1 MPTPVQAAY
10 RPRLMALLLLS
21 VVLTISARAQVQ
33 TGRIVGTVSDSQKAA
48 LPNAQ
53 VTVTE
58 LATNQSVTVGTHE
71 RGDYVVTPLNP
82 GRYRVAI
89 SSPGFQTTVIN
100 GVEVQVGQSARAD
113 VELKVGE
120 VTSMVEVTSQA
131 PLLDT
136 ESGALGHVV
145 TNTQIVNLPLNGRSF
160 YELARLMPGAALLP
174 GGGNLLRIRANYIS
188 GTGVSGVRGRQTTF
202 LMDGV
207 DISDHHQG
215 GSFIQTSIDAL
226 QEFKVQQSAYS
237 AEFSNAGGML
247 NAATKSGSNNFH
259 GGVFEFLRN
268 DKLDARNFF
277 AREREVLKRNQF
289 GGTLGGP
296 VSLPKLYD
304 GADKTFFFVSYEGM
318 RERQG
323 LVFNS
328 LVPSAAMKRGDF
340 SAAGLNTLY
349 DPLTTV
355 GNTRT
360 AFAGNVI
367 PTNRLSP
374 QALYFLKFIP
384 DPNTSSGTFSYAP
397 SRALDTDQVT
407 ARFDENLGAN
417 HRIFVRYS
425 YHDNR
430 QNEPNAFPALGF
442 SPLETRAH
450 NFVASLN
457 NTLRPTLMH
466 EFRFNY
472 LPAILDLAPFLLGTD
487 FNQAAGIRGFEET
500 GRPGV
505 VGSFPDFSWSG
516 YAAMNG
522 SAFDQRPKTQDLKV
536 YEWTDNMTWIKGRNI
551 YKFGAKIRRWVP
563 LFTDSKQYQGQW
575 SFNGSN
581 TQNPAGPARTGDA
594 IADFL
599 LGLPRSVVRAYPADT
614 FGGYANYWHFYFQDD
629 LKVNSR
635 LSLNL
640 GLRYEYSPWLKG
652 YRGQVGTFDPTSS
665 KPIIIA
671 SDDDQIDLAA
681 QFAAPAAYALFKDII
696 QTSKQ
701 AGLPLAIT
709 APDKRQFAPR
719 FGFAWRPFGEKTVLR
734 GGYGIFY
741 EAESSTERVNNN
753 IVPFKL
759 DQTVFNDQAIPVRTM
774 ADPFLGTALTLSAAP
789 SLVPAYAAAG
799 MGYDQ
804 HWNIGIQQQL
814 MADTVLEVDY
824 VGNKGTHLAGTTAI
838 NNPPA
843 GAGAIQSRR
852 PYPRF
857 GTIAYFS
864 QDISSNYHALQTKLE
879 KRLSGGAWYVV
890 SYTFSKNIQRAN
902 SPAVGENAVWERAL
916 TDFDIPH
923 NLAVSFGYEL
933 PVGRGKRW
941 LGGAGG
947 LTNALLGGWQTQ
959 GILVVRSGRP
969 FTPTISADRANIG
982 VGGQRPTRLGSGKL
996 DDPTVERW
1004 FDVSAF
1010 VLPAQFTYGNSG
1022 ANILR
1027 EDRFKSLDFSIFKQ
1041 FHVTEGSQLQFRAE
1055 AFNLTNTPSFAI
1067 PNTAVDT
1074 AAGGRVTSTLSAPR
1088 QIQFALKYN
1097 F

>member
-1 MPTPVQAAY
+1 MQTRLRCLLQKRMTLLFLSLVLPVT
-10 RPRLMALLLLS
+10 
-21 VVLTISARAQVQ
+21 VWGQVQ
-33 TGRIVGTVSDSQKAA
+33 TGRIVGTVTDAQKAA
-48 LPNAQ
+48 LPNAT
-53 VTVTE
+53 VVVTE
-58 LATNQSVTVGTHE
+58 ASTNQSITVSTNE
-71 RGDYVVTPLNP
+71 RGDFVVTPLNP
-82 GRYRVAI
+82 GIYRVTV
-89 SSPGFQTTVIN
+89 SNTGFQKTAIN
-100 GVEVQVGQSARAD
+100 AVEVQVGQSARID

-120 VTSMVEVTSQA
+120 VSSTIEVASSA

-136 ESGALGHVV
+136 ESGTLGHMV

-215 GSFIQTSIDAL
+215 GTYIQTSIDAL

-237 AEFSNAGGML
+237 AEFSNAGGVL

-259 GGVFEFLRN
+259 GSLFEFLRN

-277 AREREVLKRNQF
+277 AKEREVLKRNQF

-296 VSLPKLYD
+296 VRIPKLYNGRD
-304 GADKTFFFVSYEGM
+304 RTFFFVSYEGM

-323 LVFNS
+323 LVLNS
-328 LVPSAAMKRGDF
+328 AVPSVAMKRGDF

-349 DPLTTV
+349 DPLTTA
-355 GNTRT
+355 GNART
-360 AFAGNVI
+360 AFTNNVI
-367 PTNRLSP
+367 PTGRLSP
-374 QALYFLKFIP
+374 QALYFLKFVP
-384 DPNTSSGTFSYAP
+384 DPNTSSGTFTYSP
-397 SRALDTDQVT
+397 SRALDTDQLT
-407 ARFDENLGAN
+407 MRFDENIGAN

-430 QNEPNAFPALGF
+430 QNEPNAFPALGY
-442 SPLETRAH
+442 SPLETHAH
-450 NFVASLN
+450 NVVASMT
-457 NTLRPTLMH
+457 NTLRANLMH

-472 LPAILDLAPFLLGTD
+472 LPMLVNLAPFLLGTD
-487 FNQAAGIRGFEET
+487 FNKAAGIRGFEET

-505 VGSFPDFSWSG
+505 VGSFPDFSWTG

-536 YEWTDNMTWIKGRNI
+536 YEWTDNITWIKGRNI

-575 SFNGSN
+575 TFNGSN
-581 TQNPAGPARTGDA
+581 TQNPASPTRTGDA
-594 IADFL
+594 FADFL

-614 FGGYANYWHFYFQDD
+614 FGGSANYWHFYFQDD

-635 LSLNL
+635 LSFNL

-652 YRGQVGTFDPTSS
+652 YRGQVGTFDPTSA
-665 KPIIIA
+665 KPVIIA
-671 SDDDQIDLAA
+671 SDSDQIDLAA
-681 QFAAPAAYALFKDII
+681 QFAANAAYNLFKDAI

-701 AGLPLAIT
+701 AGLPSAIT
-709 APDKRQFAPR
+709 ATDKKQFAPR
-719 FGFAWRPFGEKTVLR
+719 FGFAWRPLGEKTVIR

-741 EAESSTERVNNN
+741 ESESSGDRVNNN
-753 IVPFKL
+753 MIPFKL

-774 ADPFLGTALTLSAAP
+774 ADPFLGQALVNSAAP
-789 SLVPAYAAAG
+789 TLGPAYTRAR

-804 HWNIGIQQQL
+804 HWNFGIQQQL
-814 MADTVLEVDY
+814 MANTVLEVDY

-843 GAGAIQSRR
+843 GSGAIQARR
-852 PYPRF
+852 PYPRY
-857 GTIAYFS
+857 GTINYFS
-864 QDISSNYHALQTKLE
+864 QDVSSIYHALQAKLE

-890 SYTFSKNIQRAN
+890 SYTFSKSIQRAN
-902 SPAVGENAVWERAL
+902 APAVGQNTVWERAL

-923 NLAVSFGYEL
+923 NVAVSFGYEL
-933 PVGRGKRW
+933 PFGRGKR
-941 LGGAGG
+941 LLSNAGG
-947 LTNALLGGWQTQ
+947 IANAILGGWQTQ

-969 FTPTISADRANIG
+969 FTPIIGTDRANTG
-982 VGGQRPTRLGSGKL
+982 VGNQRPNRMGSGKL
-996 DDPTVERW
+996 DHPTVEKW
-1004 FDVSAF
+1004 FDTSAF

-1027 EDRFKSLDFSIFKQ
+1027 EDRFKSFDFSIFKQ
-1041 FHVTEGSQLQFRAE
+1041 FRITEGSQLQFRAE
-1055 AFNLTNTPSFAI
+1055 AFNVTNTPSFAI
-1067 PNTAVDT
+1067 PITTIDATNT
-1074 AAGGRVTSTLSAPR
+1074 GRVTSTFSSPR

>member
-1 MPTPVQAAY
+1 MQNRCSLRKRA
-10 RPRLMALLLLS
+10 ALLLLGLC
-21 VVLTISARAQVQ
+21 VAAPAWAQVQ
-33 TGRIVGTVSDSQKAA
+33 TGRIVGTVTDVQKAA
-48 LPNAQ
+48 LPAAT

-58 LATNQSVTVGTHE
+58 GATNRTITVSTNE
-71 RGDYVVTPLNP
+71 RGDFVVTPLNP
-82 GRYRVAI
+82 GIYRVTVA
-89 SSPGFQTTVIN
+89 STGFQSAVVN
-100 GVEVQVGQSARAD
+100 SVEVQVGQSARVD
-113 VELKVGE
+113 IELKVGD
-120 VTSMVEVTSQA
+120 VSSMVEIDATA

-136 ESGALGHVV
+136 ESGTLGHVV

-202 LMDGV
+202 LLDGV

-215 GSFIQTSIDAL
+215 GTFIQTSIDAL

-237 AEFSNAGGML
+237 SEFSNVGGVL
-247 NAATKSGSNNFH
+247 NAATKSGANNLH
-259 GGVFEFLRN
+259 GGLFEFLRN

-277 AREREVLKRNQF
+277 ANEREVLKRNQF

-296 VSLPKLYD
+296 LLIPKLYN
-304 GADKTFFFVSYEGM
+304 GRDKTFLFVSYEGM

-328 LVPSAAMKRGDF
+328 IVPSAAMKRGDF
-340 SAAGLNTLY
+340 SAVPQKIS
-349 DPLTTV
+349 DPLTAGGTP
-355 GNTRT
+355 
-360 AFAGNVI
+360 APFAGNMI
-367 PTNRLSP
+367 PAGRISQ

-384 DPNTSSGTFSYAP
+384 DPNTPQGTFSYAP
-397 SRALDTDQVT
+397 SRVLDTDQLTV
-407 ARFDENLGAN
+407 RFDENLGAN

-430 QNEPNAFPALGF
+430 QNEPNAFPALGY
-442 SPLETRAH
+442 SPLETHAH
-450 NFVASLN
+450 NIVASTT

-472 LPAILDLAPFLLGTD
+472 LPAILDLAPFLAGTD
-487 FNQAAGIRGFEET
+487 FNREAGIRGFEET
-500 GRPGV
+500 GRPGI
-505 VGSFPDFSWSG
+505 VGSFPDFGWSG
-516 YAAMNG
+516 YTAMNG

-536 YEWTDNMTWIKGRNI
+536 YEWTDNITWIKGAHI
-551 YKFGAKIRRWVP
+551 FKFGAKIRRWVP

-575 SFNGSN
+575 NFNG
-581 TQNPAGPARTGDA
+581 QYTGHPF
-594 IADFL
+594 ADFL
-599 LGLPRSVVRAYPADT
+599 IGLPRSVVRAYPADT
-614 FGGYANYWHFYFQDD
+614 FGGDANYSHFYFQDD
-629 LKVNSR
+629 LKVNNR

-652 YRGQVGTFDPTSS
+652 YRGQAGTFDPSS
-665 KPIIIA
+665 ARPIIIA
-671 SDDDQIDLAA
+671 SDSDQLDLTA
-681 QFAAPAAYALFKDII
+681 QFAAPAAYALFRDSI
-696 QTSKQ
+696 QTSEQ

-709 APDKRQFAPR
+709 ATDKKQLAPR
-719 FGFAWRPFGEKTVLR
+719 LGFAWRPFGEKTVIR

-741 EAESSTERVNNN
+741 ESESSTDRVNNN
-753 IVPFKL
+753 MIPFKL

-774 ADPFLGTALTLSAAP
+774 ADPFLGQALVNSAAP
-789 SLVPAYAAAG
+789 SLGPAYPSQR
-799 MGYDQ
+799 MGNDQ

-814 MADTVLEVDY
+814 TSNTVLEVDY
-824 VGNKGTHLAGTTAI
+824 VGNKGSHLAGTTAV

-843 GAGAIQSRR
+843 GQGQIQSRR
-852 PYPRF
+852 PYPRY
-857 GTIAYFS
+857 GAISYFS
-864 QDISSNYHALQTKLE
+864 QDVSSNYHALQTKLE
-879 KRLSGGAWYVV
+879 RRLSRGAWYVL

-902 SPAVGENAVWERAL
+902 APAVGQNTVWERAL

-933 PVGRGKRW
+933 PFGRGKRM
-941 LGGAGG
+941 LGNRGG
-947 LTNALLGGWQTQ
+947 IVNGLLGGWQMQ
-959 GILVVRSGRP
+959 SILVVRSGRP
-969 FTPTISADRANIG
+969 FTPTIGADRANTG
-982 VGGQRPTRLGSGKL
+982 VGGQRPNRIASGEL
-996 DDPTVERW
+996 DNPTPERW

-1027 EDRFKSLDFSIFKQ
+1027 EDRYKSLDFSVFKQ
-1041 FHVTEGSQLQFRAE
+1041 FRITEGSQLQFRAE

-1067 PNTAVDT
+1067 PNTAIDT
-1074 AAGGRVTSTLSAPR
+1074 SSGGRVTSTFSTPR